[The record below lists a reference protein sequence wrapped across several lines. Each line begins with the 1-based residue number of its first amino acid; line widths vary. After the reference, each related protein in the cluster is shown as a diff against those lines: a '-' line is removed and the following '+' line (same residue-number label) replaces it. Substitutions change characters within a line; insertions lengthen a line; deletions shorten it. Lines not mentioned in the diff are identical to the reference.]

1 MCATYNNGTTWSHHK
16 SHSMSDM
23 WDLVADPTDQM
34 VHNLIH
40 IVPFLRKGISRFF
53 IYFTCV
59 SQTWNVF
66 FSNKQNRDGFV
77 LGEGAGVLLL
87 EELEHAK
94 VISYLIQIK
103 SYALMRS
110 RSGRELDHPLA
121 FYSLSLSIYLSI
133 YLSI

>member
-1 MCATYNNGTTWSHHK
+1 M
-16 SHSMSDM
+16 
-23 WDLVADPTDQM
+23 
-34 VHNLIH
+34 
-40 IVPFLRKGISRFF
+40 
-53 IYFTCV
+53 
-59 SQTWNVF
+59 
-66 FSNKQNRDGFV
+66 
-77 LGEGAGVLLL
+77 GEGAGVLLL

-133 YLSI
+133 HLYICIAC